1 MPINFPDTPAN
12 GDIYTVNNT
21 TYTWNNVTDR
31 WEVSTALGANVVVQ
45 ALGYTPYNGNTNP
58 SGFINSF
65 DNNDSFYYNSR
76 TISANATIAANQ
88 AALSVGSITIANG
101 VTVAIEDGGEWSI
114 V

>member
-1 MPINFPDTPAN
+1 MAINFPDTPAN

-21 TYTWNNVTDR
+21 TYTWNSTNIR
-31 WEVSTALGANVVVQ
+31 WEVSTGLEANAITV

-65 DNNDSFYYNSR
+65 NNSNNFYYNSR